1 MHLQFGHE
9 GDDLHSMTRRW
20 QLTQTAAAMLPHE
33 PCCFFASSG
42 VADLEFG
49 VSSELEKVE
58 MLSSK
63 SRFCSLGLLQLL
75 FRVFLSRKTDP
86 TIALFDP
93 SSSGLAPCSASL
105 LPLSQIDSE
114 NTVGTRAR
122 SEVDKEE
129 VENVEG
135 MSRNGELPTAFVRLY
150 HAGSGH

>member
-20 QLTQTAAAMLPHE
+20 QLTQTTAAMLPHE

-63 SRFCSLGLLQLL
+63 SR
-75 FRVFLSRKTDP
+75 SRKTDP